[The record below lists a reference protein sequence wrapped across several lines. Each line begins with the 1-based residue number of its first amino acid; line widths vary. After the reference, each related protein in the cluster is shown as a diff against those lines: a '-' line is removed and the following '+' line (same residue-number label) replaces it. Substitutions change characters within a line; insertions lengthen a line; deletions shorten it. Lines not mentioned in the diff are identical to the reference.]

1 MDDTRIA
8 RIEAME
14 RRLDACAG
22 AVRALTERL
31 SDVDALRDDMAV
43 LLRYYGSADWFI
55 DLDADARGELP
66 AGLKR
71 GVLSEDEA
79 YDLLCDWRELQERVS
94 ALFGAD
100 ETPAAD

>member
-22 AVRALTERL
+22 VVRALTERM
-31 SDVDALRDDMAV
+31 SDVDALRDDMAA

-71 GVLSEDEA
+71 GVLSEDA
-79 YDLLCDWRELQERVS
+79 VYDLIGEIHDAAEKMIRLGA
-94 ALFGAD
+94 ALKDMAG
-100 ETPAAD
+100 E